1 MSGWC
6 RAGPNMGFP
15 ARHRTSMFFTMRDE
29 HRRHTTGRIYRGV
42 RSIEMADKAEPA
54 SQMRWRRID
63 SFLIQIAF
71 PASAGP
77 CGLFP
82 LVSNVLQEPLGGN
95 FPPETSR
102 FGFSVHQAADR
113 GELQALVAEVVVERD
128 LLFACSS
135 RHFAGD
141 EVAIVGIIAPETAF
155 HGLGRKPSHLFGR
168 AGHEG
173 HRAMPDFDLDTFGF
187 GDSYAATL
195 SNLNV
200 TPLQHVSAD
209 LPGTNHRHMHSGLQ
223 PLGLA

>member
-1 MSGWC
+1 MNTAGTR
-6 RAGPNMGFP
+6 RAESTE
-15 ARHRTSMFFTMRDE
+15 ARPFNQ
-29 HRRHTTGRIYRGV
+29 
-42 RSIEMADKAEPA
+42 MADKAEVA
-54 SQMRWRRID
+54 SQTSGGTNSFRSA

-71 PASAGP
+71 SASTGA

-173 HRAMPDFDLDTFGF
+173 HRAMPDFD
-187 GDSYAATL
+187 
-195 SNLNV
+195 
-200 TPLQHVSAD
+200 
-209 LPGTNHRHMHSGLQ
+209 
-223 PLGLA
+223 